1 MFKFIV
7 LLVAS
12 AAAVKIEQKQP
23 GGGEGPSCHDIAGM
37 IYEKC
42 NQGEDDGAI
51 SWKEAKACG
60 APKSFKD
67 EFHEVAGED
76 KKVDYKE
83 FMAECQAHFNE

>member
-12 AAAVKIEQKQP
+12 AAAIKIQQP
-23 GGGEGPSCHDIAGM
+23 GGGGGPSCDEIAQM
-37 IYEKC
+37 IYKAC

-60 APKSFKD
+60 APKSIKD
-67 EFHEVAGED
+67 EFHEVAGDD